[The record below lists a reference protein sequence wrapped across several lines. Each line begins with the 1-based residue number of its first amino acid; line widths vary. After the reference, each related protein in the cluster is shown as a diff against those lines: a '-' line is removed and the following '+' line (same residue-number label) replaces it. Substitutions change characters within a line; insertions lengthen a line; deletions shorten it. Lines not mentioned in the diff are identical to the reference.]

1 MRGEL
6 PEEIVRRAQAGDV
19 HAFEQILE
27 RYEPMLCR
35 IVARAFPDE
44 NDRGDALAEIY
55 LALVQA
61 LPSFAFRSSFSTW
74 LYGLAQRTCLR
85 LLRGQRRTLDLM
97 RELTPEPEC
106 PAPKADPEEVWEA
119 ERRRERLRRALER
132 LNGDYREVI
141 RLRLEE
147 GRSVEETAKLM
158 GKSYTAITTLL
169 YRALKTLRAYLNE
182 EGF

>member
-6 PEEIVRRAQAGDV
+6 PEAVIRRAQAGDV
-19 HAFEQILE
+19 QAFEQILD

-44 NDRGDALAEIY
+44 NDREDALAEIY

-74 LYGLAQRTCLR
+74 LYGLARRTCLR
-85 LLRGQRRTLDLM
+85 LLREQRRTA
-97 RELTPEPEC
+97 EYFESEFEC
-106 PAPKADPEEVWEA
+106 PDPKADPEGFWED
-119 ERRRERLRRALER
+119 ELRRERLQRALER

-158 GKSYTAITTLL
+158 GKSYTAVTTLL
-169 YRALKTLRAYLNE
+169 YRALKTLRAYFNE